1 MHLDDLEVE
10 ILRKLELLSE
20 GSTLNLDPNRVH
32 QSRAGSTVP
41 PGVDEEHG
49 ESHLRPEMSLW
60 LYHREKLSERR
71 ESTTSVRLT
80 AIAEAEKDLET
91 ARKRP
96 PAYIEPDS
104 EQNAGD
110 RDEAILRWE
119 GKPAEWVAVMER
131 CSFSHVRKL
140 RRLAKRRPSDGTMV
154 EVAA

>member
-10 ILRKLELLSE
+10 ILRKLEMLSE

-80 AIAEAEKDLET
+80 AIAEAEKDVET

-119 GKPAEWVAVMER
+119 GKPAEWVAVMQG

-140 RRLAKRRPSDGTMV
+140 RKMNKMNPATGCKM
-154 EVAA
+154 VAA